1 MVHIETYTEKLLK
14 HLKDRF
20 GERLV
25 YLGLQGSYLRN
36 EAHENSDIDIMAV
49 IDGITVEDLKRYR
62 ETLVDV
68 GDYEKSCG
76 FLCGREELAA
86 WNPLEACHLVHTT
99 KDLYGTLSECLP
111 EYTVEDEKNFIKVS
125 VGNLYH
131 ELCHRYLYASREKNV
146 ARLPAACKQVFY
158 ILQNLCFLET
168 GVFHNSKAELLCHL
182 EGQDKEVFVLPQ
194 QLQEATEFE
203 FDFDAALSLLL
214 TWCRDTLGRL

>member
-76 FLCGREELAA
+76 FLCGRDELAA

-99 KDLYGTLSECLP
+99 KDLYGTLSEYLP

-168 GVFHNSKAELLCHL
+168 GVFHNSKAELLCYL
-182 EGQDKEVFVLPQ
+182 EGQDREVFVLSQ

>member
-1 MVHIETYTEKLLK
+1 MVHIETYTEKLLE

-99 KDLYGTLSECLP
+99 KDLYGTLSEYLP

-125 VGNLYH
+125 VGSLYH
-131 ELCHRYLYASREKNV
+131 ELCHRYLYASREKNI
-146 ARLPAACKQVFY
+146 ARLPAACKQIFY

-182 EGQDKEVFVLPQ
+182 AGQDREVFVLSQ